1 MFSRTEKERINEL
14 LEIVDDEFADVK
26 TKYLSGGQQQRVAL
40 ARVLA
45 LEPEILLLDEP
56 LVILIILERMP
67 RRNLFAYLKSNGVT
81 CIVAT

>member
-1 MFSRTEKERINEL
+1 MT
-14 LEIVDDEFADVK
+14 EFADVK
-26 TKYLSGGQQQRVAL
+26 TKYLSGGQQQRGVL

-67 RRNLFAYLKSNGVT
+67 LRAKFVST
-81 CIVAT
+81 E

>member
-1 MFSRTEKERINEL
+1 MT
-14 LEIVDDEFADVK
+14 EFADVK
-26 TKYLSGGQQQRVAL
+26 TSIYGQQQRVAL

-67 RRNLFAYLKSNGVT
+67 CAEICLLRKING
-81 CIVAT
+81 